1 MRNVVFGA
9 LLLLLLGA
17 APAAVAA
24 APAANEKLTARSYQ
38 FKFRDASRAASVIKP
53 LISASGS
60 VSIQPSSNT
69 LVVTD
74 SPAVLREVTRAIQQY
89 DAPPKAF
96 TVELRLVAASTT
108 KNPVPVPEELR
119 EISTKLS
126 GVLRFNRFDMLGE
139 IQTQGREGDPVL
151 ADLDGAYRADF
162 TMGEFDPISQ
172 TLQLSEFRIMRVPE
186 GGGELQQVFRNA
198 TLNLRVGQTVVLG
211 ASRLPDSNR
220 ILMVV
225 LTAQ

>member
-1 MRNVVFGA
+1 MILTLLVGA
-9 LLLLLLGA
+9 SASA
-17 APAAVAA
+17 APAAD
-24 APAANEKLTARSYQ
+24 EKLAARSFQ
-38 FKFRDASRAASVIKP
+38 FKFRDASRAAAVIKP
-53 LISASGS
+53 LITAAGS

-74 SPAVLREVTRAIQQY
+74 SPIAIREIARAIAQY
-89 DAPPKAF
+89 DAPPKPF
-96 TVELRLVAASTT
+96 TVEIRLVAASRAQT
-108 KNPVPVPEELR
+108 PAPVPEDLR
-119 EISTKLS
+119 EISAKLS
-126 GVLRFNRFDMLGE
+126 GVLRFNKFEKLGE
-139 IQTQGREGDPVL
+139 IRALGREGDPVL

-172 TLQLSEFRIMRVPE
+172 TLQLSDFRVMRVPA
-186 GGGELQQVFRNA
+186 GGGELQQIFRNS

-220 ILMVV
+220 ILMIV

>member
-1 MRNVVFGA
+1 MRKAAFGVI
-9 LLLLLLGA
+9 LLMLLGGVPAALA
-17 APAAVAA
+17 APAE
-24 APAANEKLTARSYQ
+24 NEKLTARSFQ

-74 SPAVLREVTRAIQQY
+74 SPAVLREVVRAIQQY

-96 TVELRLVAASTT
+96 TVEVRLVAASQVRGT
-108 KNPVPVPEELR
+108 PPAVPEDLR
-119 EISTKLS
+119 EISAKLS
-126 GVLRFNRFDMLGE
+126 GVLRFNRFDKLGE
-139 IQTQGREGDPVL
+139 IRAQAREGEPVL
-151 ADLDGAYRADF
+151 ANLDGAYRADF

-172 TLQLSEFRIMRVPE
+172 TLQLSEFRVMRIPP
-186 GGGELQQVFRNA
+186 GDGELQQVFRNS

-220 ILMVV
+220 ILMIV

>member
-1 MRNVVFGA
+1 MFLA
-9 LLLLLLGA
+9 LLGSAVAVA
-17 APAAVAA
+17 APAE
-24 APAANEKLTARSYQ
+24 NEKLTARSFQ

-53 LISASGS
+53 LISSSGS

-74 SPAVLREVTRAIQQY
+74 SPAALREIARALAQY

-96 TVELRLVAASTT
+96 TVEIRLVAASFQQ
-108 KNPVPVPEELR
+108 KNPPPVPEDLR
-119 EISTKLS
+119 EISAKLS
-126 GVLRFNRFDMLGE
+126 GVLKFNRFEKLGE
-139 IQTQGREGDPVL
+139 IRTQGREGDPVL
-151 ADLDGAYRADF
+151 ATLDGYRADF
-162 TMGEFDPISQ
+162 SVGEFDPISQ
-172 TLQLSEFRIMRVPE
+172 TLQLSEFRIMKLPE
-186 GGGELQQVFRNA
+186 GGGDLQQVLRNS

-220 ILMVV
+220 ILMIV

>member
-1 MRNVVFGA
+1 MFLA
-9 LLLLLLGA
+9 LLGSAVAVA
-17 APAAVAA
+17 APAAD
-24 APAANEKLTARSYQ
+24 EKLTARPFQ

-69 LVVTD
+69 IVVTD
-74 SPAVLREVTRAIQQY
+74 TPAALRGIARAIAEY
-89 DAPPKAF
+89 DAPPKTF
-96 TVELRLVAASTT
+96 TVELRLVAASNTR
-108 KNPVPVPEELR
+108 NPPPVPEDLR
-119 EISTKLS
+119 EISAKLS
-126 GVLRFNRFDMLGE
+126 GVLRFNRFDKLGE
-139 IQTQGREGDPVL
+139 IRAMGREGDPVL
-151 ADLDGAYRADF
+151 ADLNGSYRADF
-162 TMGEFDPISQ
+162 KMGEFDPISQ
-172 TLQLSEFRIMRVPE
+172 TLQLSEFRILRVPQ
-186 GGGELQQVFRNA
+186 GGGEVQQIFRNS

>member
-1 MRNVVFGA
+1 MRKAAFGVILLA
-9 LLLLLLGA
+9 LLGSASTALA
-17 APAAVAA
+17 APAE
-24 APAANEKLTARSYQ
+24 NEKLTARSFQ

-53 LISASGS
+53 LISSSGS

-74 SPAVLREVTRAIQQY
+74 SPAALREIARALAQY

-96 TVELRLVAASTT
+96 TVELQLVAASRAA
-108 KNPVPVPEELR
+108 NPPPVPEELR
-119 EISTKLS
+119 EISAKLS
-126 GVLRFNRFDMLGE
+126 GVLRFNRFDKLGE
-139 IQTQGREGDPVL
+139 IRTQGREGDPVL
-151 ADLDGAYRADF
+151 ATLDGYRADF
-162 TMGEFDPISQ
+162 SVGEFDPISQ
-172 TLQLSEFRIMRVPE
+172 TLQLSDFRIMKLPE
-186 GGGELQQVFRNA
+186 GGGDLQQVFRNS

-220 ILMVV
+220 ILMIV